1 MRIFAL
7 VDGNNFFVSCERV
20 FNPALE
26 KVPVIVLSN
35 NDGCVVARSNEVKA
49 LGIKMGQPVFQLK
62 DLIQKEGIKVF
73 SSNFELYGD
82 LSNRM
87 MRILRRFSP
96 KVEVYSVDEAF
107 LDFSDVPPEQL
118 ARIGREI
125 QHTIKQGLGLPVS
138 IGFGRTKTLAKVA
151 NYFAKHSQSLQGVY
165 VYLNDASSP
174 APLMFLPIE
183 KVWGIGRSYS
193 HFLRKLSID
202 NAYKFKGLPETF
214 VRKHMSVVGAR
225 TLRELNGH
233 SCIPI
238 ELAPP
243 IKQTLTVSRA
253 LKEATSSFEDVRQAI
268 AAHTVRACEKLR
280 SHRLLAGGITVFIT
294 STHHPRGE
302 YYGKSEDIWFPEA
315 TALTQPILQAA
326 LAIAEQTFKAGIYY
340 KKVGVTL
347 VDVVPESQVQQHMFF
362 EGYAHSPALIKG
374 IDRLNNTYGRHT
386 VIFGATGL
394 KRRWQQVPMIRSARY
409 STRATELLCVN

>member
-1 MRIFAL
+1 MRVFAL

-26 KVPVIVLSN
+26 NVPVIVLSN
-35 NDGCVVARSNEVKA
+35 NDGCVVARSNEAKA
-49 LGIKMGQPVFQLK
+49 LGIKMGHPVFQLK
-62 DLIQKEGIKVF
+62 DLIHKEGIKVF

-82 LSNRM
+82 LSSRM

-96 KVEVYSVDEAF
+96 QVEVYSVDEAF
-107 LDFSDVPPEQL
+107 LDFSDVPPDQL

-151 NYFAKHSQSLQGVY
+151 SYFAKHSPNLNGVY
-165 VYLNDASSP
+165 VYLNDATSP
-174 APLMFLPIE
+174 APLMLLPIE
-183 KVWGIGRSYS
+183 KVWGIGRAYS
-193 HFLRKLSID
+193 HFLKKMSID
-202 NAYKFKGLPETF
+202 NAYKFKGLSETF

-233 SCIPI
+233 SCIPL
-238 ELAPP
+238 ELNPP
-243 IKQTLTVSRA
+243 AKQTLTVSRT
-253 LKEATSSFEDVRQAI
+253 LKAATSSFEDVRQAI

-280 SHRLLAGGITVFIT
+280 SHRLRAGGLTAFIT
-294 STHHPRGE
+294 STRHPRGE
-302 YYGKSEDIWFPEA
+302 YYGKSAGIWFPEP
-315 TALTQPILQAA
+315 TALTQPILQAG
-326 LAIAEQTFKAGIYY
+326 LTIAAQTFKPGIYY

-347 VDVVPESQVQQHMFF
+347 VDIVPENQVQQDMFF
-362 EGYAHSPALIKG
+362 QGYEHSPALIKA
-374 IDRLNNTYGRHT
+374 IDQLNNTYGRHT

-394 KRRWQQVPMIRSARY
+394 TRRWQQVPMIRSARY
-409 STRATELLCVN
+409 STRATELLCVS